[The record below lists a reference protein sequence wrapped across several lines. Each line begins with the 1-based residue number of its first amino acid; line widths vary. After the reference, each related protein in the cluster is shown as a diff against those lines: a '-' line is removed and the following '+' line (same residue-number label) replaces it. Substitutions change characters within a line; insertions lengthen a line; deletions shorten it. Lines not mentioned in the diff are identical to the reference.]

1 VSRAPGTTRVSVQLT
16 HAQARQLVRA
26 AGLVVGTGAG
36 DVRDVRCLA
45 AGAAAI
51 ERAFVR
57 QEEKRAERERRRAA
71 GVPAP
76 ELKAGARR

>member
-1 VSRAPGTTRVSVQLT
+1 
-16 HAQARQLVRA
+16 
-26 AGLVVGTGAG
+26 
-36 DVRDVRCLA
+36 VRDVRCLA